1 MREELK
7 EIVEEYRNKGV
18 PLTDEEADDVER
30 YCYRKMEVAGIKDQE
45 EYLLLLFPDEIR
57 NYLFRLSVNATTIL
71 RMEGLLD
78 VPDMQT
84 VSV

>member
-7 EIVEEYRNKGV
+7 EIVEEYRNKGI

-30 YCYRKMEVAGIKDQE
+30 YCYREMEVAGIKDQE
-45 EYLLLLFPDEIR
+45 EYLLLLFPDELR